1 MNITCASCGTHYR
14 IPLKKMVKEVS
25 KATCKKCGVSIT
37 VRRPDAAP
45 GDHLEMLRTEDEAVV
60 MHSEDCTVITQVPEL
75 KDYQMTPA
83 LDTSAF
89 SSMGIPVRLTRRPD
103 APASGETRSPAN
115 AVTRGS
121 TSARIEAELFAS
133 RSPSNDAIYTVEAED
148 NVELDEEIPS
158 DEKPVYNAA
167 SSGPSPVESVAV
179 MGSQKPLTQNS
190 VALPAGAKMVGDMSK
205 SIAAAAASPATP
217 KVSDV
222 VAGTDSATAAKPA
235 LAATPAVDGY
245 SGYLSP
251 AMRKTLTEK
260 KGSKGSST
268 AATSMHMGLTAQY
281 ESMLNANGLPPGFTT
296 PVANGAKGKG
306 GTAAKGEGDKKSMA
320 RATVPVQQSMPAAP
334 PTKSEKVARMVAGGL
349 SFMAFFSV
357 VLVILQGN

>member
-25 KATCKKCGVSIT
+25 KATCKKCGISIT

-45 GDHLEMLRTEDEAVV
+45 GEQLEMLRTEDEAVV

-103 APASGETRSPAN
+103 AQQNGDSRPPAN
-115 AVTRGS
+115 GVTRGS

-133 RSPSNDAIYTVEAED
+133 PSPSIDDIYTVEAED
-148 NVELDEEIPS
+148 NVELDEEISS
-158 DEKPVYNAA
+158 DEKPVYSAA
-167 SSGPSPVESVAV
+167 STGPSPVESVAV
-179 MGSQKPLTQNS
+179 MGAQKPLTQNS
-190 VALPAGAKMVGDMSK
+190 VALPAGAKMVGDMAK
-205 SIAAAAASPATP
+205 SIAAAAASASNA
-217 KVSDV
+217 KVPDAV
-222 VAGTDSATAAKPA
+222 PGADSAGAAKPA

-251 AMRKTLTEK
+251 AMRKTLSEK
-260 KGSKGSST
+260 KGAKGSST

-281 ESMLNANGLPPGFTT
+281 ESMLNTNGLPPGFTA
-296 PVANGAKGKG
+296 PAANGSKAKAG
-306 GTAAKGEGDKKSMA
+306 AAGKGEGEKKSMA
-320 RATVPVQQSMPAAP
+320 RSTVPVQATMPPAP
-334 PTKSEKVARMVAGGL
+334 PTKSEKVARVVAGGL